1 MPDRAERGNDETGK
15 MTAEDELREYLG
27 DYVTENKREKI
38 AAVLAERTRHVTIM
52 LENIYRPHNASAC
65 LRSCDCLGVQ
75 DVHIVEGENQYRAN
89 EDIALGASKWLS
101 LHRYHQTE
109 SALETMKRRGY
120 QIVATTPN
128 ENGYGPCNLPLDKP
142 VAILFGTE
150 EEGLSET
157 ALKVADSTM
166 KLPMHG
172 FTQSYN
178 ISVTVAIV
186 LSRLAERIRES
197 EFDWRLS
204 EAEKNELTLEF
215 YRRIVKRHD
224 LLEEK
229 FWEER

>member
-1 MPDRAERGNDETGK
+1 MPDRSKRENDETGK

-101 LHRYHQTE
+101 LHRYHQTG

-120 QIVATTPN
+120 
-128 ENGYGPCNLPLDKP
+128 GPCNMPLDKP